1 MSILGDT
8 GKLMRLYVEDI
19 DPGKGTDA
27 PEFLIQASAHLLNQ
41 KSGRNWVPVIVK
53 ETGEDAYEVIGN
65 SFIFA
70 VAEEAGLEKVWCII
84 AEDTEDVA
92 EITKVLAGELTP
104 KINLSK
110 ASRNEI
116 KATLHYLIEQPGS
129 VLKSIQLD
137 KALPRI
143 DDAPRQYWTS
153 LNPITNLKCGIT
165 KGKKLKALETVFY
178 LTPQPMPDVIT
189 DSKIL
194 NTMTTTDLRK
204 MAKKKGLSGYS
215 KLRKAELVSL
225 LSE

>member
-1 MSILGDT
+1 MSNLSDT
-8 GKLMRLYVEDI
+8 GKLMHLYVEDI
-19 DPGKGTDA
+19 DPGSGTDS

-41 KSGRNWVPVIVK
+41 KSGRNWVPVIVR

-84 AEDTEDVA
+84 AEDTDDA
-92 EITKVLAGELTP
+92 TEITKVLTGEITP

-110 ASRNEI
+110 ASRDEI
-116 KATLHYLIEQPGS
+116 KSALQYVIEQPGS
-129 VLKSIQLD
+129 ALKSVQLG

-143 DDAPRQYWTS
+143 DEAPRQYWNS
-153 LNPITNLKCGIT
+153 LNPITQLKCGIT
-165 KGKKLKALETVFY
+165 RGKKLKALEDIFY
-178 LTPQPMPDVIT
+178 LTPEPMPDIIT

-194 NTMTTTDLRK
+194 NTMTTTDLKK
-204 MAKKKGLSGYS
+204 MAKKKELSGYS
-215 KLRKAELVSL
+215 KLKKAELVSL

>member
-1 MSILGDT
+1 MSTLSDT
-8 GKLMRLYVEDI
+8 GKLMHLYVEDI
-19 DPGKGTDA
+19 DPGDGTDS

-41 KSGRNWVPVIVK
+41 KSSRNWVPVIVK

-84 AEDTEDVA
+84 AEDTEDAA
-92 EITKVLAGELTP
+92 EISKVLAGERTP

-110 ASRNEI
+110 ASRDEI
-116 KATLHYLIEQPGS
+116 KAALHYLIEQPGS
-129 VLKSIQLD
+129 VLKSVQLG

-153 LNPITNLKCGIT
+153 LNPITTLKCGIT

-189 DSKIL
+189 DSEIL
-194 NTMTTTDLRK
+194 NTMTATDLKK
-204 MAKKKGLSGYS
+204 MAKKQGLSGYS
-215 KLRKAELVSL
+215 KLKKAELVSL